1 MEKSII
7 ECRRKELNISR
18 ENICK
23 ELGICLK
30 TYYFYVIRQKP
41 IPSDKLIALAR
52 ILDCSVD
59 YLLGLKKYTNI
70 TVVDDTGVLVADISH
85 NRIAHGSYSFQLCY
99 REKLS
104 FYHYLIPYLQLLSV
118 WSFNP
123 PFHGN
128 LFQKLNNP
136 M

>member
-85 NRIAHGSYSFQLCY
+85 NRIIEHGDFKVILT
-99 REKLS
+99 
-104 FYHYLIPYLQLLSV
+104 
-118 WSFNP
+118 
-123 PFHGN
+123 
-128 LFQKLNNP
+128 
-136 M
+136 

>member
-18 ENICK
+18 ENICN

-30 TYYFYVIRQKP
+30 TYYFYAIRQKP

-85 NRIAHGSYSFQLCY
+85 NRIIEHGDFKVILT
-99 REKLS
+99 
-104 FYHYLIPYLQLLSV
+104 
-118 WSFNP
+118 
-123 PFHGN
+123 
-128 LFQKLNNP
+128 
-136 M
+136 